1 MGAFHGSFLDTNDL
15 KFTKDQQLECCEE
28 YRDLWLEQQK
38 NSNRKQAEILV
49 RPSFSKALKYLEDG
63 KEYNALVTGSIHL
76 VGAAMSIIDPTL
88 GGTLDE

>member
-1 MGAFHGSFLDTNDL
+1 M
-15 KFTKDQQLECCEE
+15 
-28 YRDLWLEQQK
+28 
-38 NSNRKQAEILV
+38 NSHRKQAEVIV